1 MTKSEYETFIKSLRD
16 KEWEDENIA
25 AMFVKMFQDK
35 KISRDEL
42 EALLDTLGYGLTEN
56 LKKLSDDELRESL

>member
-16 KEWEDENIA
+16 KGWEDENIA

-56 LKKLSDDELRESL
+56 LKKLSDDELRKSL